1 MSDEIYEIIAKI
13 IGFLIGIAIMYGL
26 YVWLG
31 FEITL
36 LLYLASINLS
46 INELKELNKT

>member
-1 MSDEIYEIIAKI
+1 MSNKIFVITAKI
-13 IGFLIGIAIMYGL
+13 IGLLIGIAIMYGL